1 MSQNITTAV
10 KSIKNIK
17 TQDIETLTKN
27 NIIIFESL

>member
-1 MSQNITTAV
+1 MSQNVTIAV

-17 TQDIETLTKN
+17 TQDAETLTKN